1 MCTRS
6 ATRIGPFVKLKYYL
20 VGSSEDDPVDC
31 CTPASRSRDYLALDL
46 APDFLHHVLVYP
58 ALHHGG
64 DFTPWVRWVIS
75 NIVCDRD
82 AVGG

>member
-1 MCTRS
+1 LS
-6 ATRIGPFVKLKYYL
+6 W
-20 VGSSEDDPVDC
+20 
-31 CTPASRSRDYLALDL
+31 SRDYLALDL
-46 APDFLHHVLVYP
+46 APGFVHHVLVYP

-64 DFTPWVRWVIS
+64 DSNPRVRWVIS